1 MEYYNNY
8 HKVRFD
14 DHIIYMYSV
23 PIAVTVIIHNKFTQ
37 KKIVLI
43 LIKIYYI

>member
-14 DHIIYMYSV
+14 DHI
-23 PIAVTVIIHNKFTQ
+23 T
-37 KKIVLI
+37 
-43 LIKIYYI
+43 YIRIDPCR